1 MSILVG
7 QLGQITNQTRPD
19 MIFEVCQLASTLNNN
34 KVDDILHAQRLL
46 LKSEN
51 ENILLRCGLPS
62 PIENFK
68 IVTMIHH

>member
-1 MSILVG
+1 
-7 QLGQITNQTRPD
+7 

-46 LKSEN
+46 LKSEY

>member
-1 MSILVG
+1 
-7 QLGQITNQTRPD
+7 

-51 ENILLRCGLPS
+51 ENILLRCGLSS